1 MSITP
6 TNHTGLL
13 FWARSGGGH
22 RTAMQAIKQQKQIEY
37 NNDLTAHD
45 VDVTGPKMLGF
56 LGDWAVN
63 AWDSAQASGNISYL
77 ERHAWWGWLAEI
89 IMYPIVYFRTKW
101 LLQSLAVEPEF
112 VVSTQ
117 AFCINAIVSA
127 MRTVNHERGW
137 NMHMD
142 VYLTDMP
149 SKKASHFFPSVKKLS
164 NDDSLCQM
172 VTLHAPKPFIK
183 PNETEDAFWQKYV
196 GKVKVIT
203 PDKFPIRQAFL
214 NTENLKNALLQPSL
228 DLPFVLN
235 REDEGPI
242 NTHIKQED
250 KLAFLMLGSVP
261 TNESVHEWLKEF
273 VSASKEGAQKGRVH
287 HFFIYCGFPG
297 SALWQSVKAKVEEL
311 KSQGKIPDNCNIV
324 PFTNQQDP
332 AIALLMA
339 RSDLSITRSGGITSM
354 ELYHLAMSDIP
365 RRANKKTLIHS
376 EGLFHPKKEPQDA
389 KAFVD
394 SILTEVA
401 THMANRRL
409 LSSPEWKEVRKKM
422 TDYLITLGYSK
433 EQSKELAEK
442 VLEYYAYNNGSS
454 PLKPLEETFK
464 EYQEQA
470 EKFSQETATSRAKVD
485 AQMHKMMQK
494 DGYKA
499 LDMSAL
505 RELAIQRVLIKEGIA
520 LWEGGNAKYLA
531 KTIGAEVTNPH
542 YAKSSLKSFFS

>member
-1 MSITP
+1 MNVD

-22 RTAMQAIKQQKQIEY
+22 RTAMRAVEQQKRLEY
-37 NNDLTAHD
+37 NGNLTAHE
-45 VDVTGPKMLGF
+45 VDVTGPKILGF
-56 LGDWAVN
+56 LGDLAVN
-63 AWDSAQASGNISYL
+63 AWDSAQTSGNISYL

-89 IMYPIVYFRTKW
+89 LMYPIVYFRTKW

-164 NDDSLCQM
+164 NDESLCRL
-172 VTLHAPKPFIK
+172 VTLHAAKPITK
-183 PNETEDAFWQKYV
+183 ANETEEEFWKKYI

-203 PDKFPIRQAFL
+203 SDQFPIRQAFL
-214 NTENLKNALLQPSL
+214 KVEDLKNKLSQPAL
-228 DLPFVLN
+228 DIPFVLN
-235 REDEGPI
+235 RENEGPI
-242 NTHIKQED
+242 NAHIKQED

-261 TNESVHEWLKEF
+261 TTESVHEWLKIF
-273 VSASKEGAQKGRVH
+273 VKESKEGRH
-287 HFFIYCGFPG
+287 LNRTNHFFIYCGKPE
-297 SALWQSVKAKVEEL
+297 SNLWKSIKAEIETL
-311 KSQGKIPDNCNIV
+311 KAQGKIPDNCNIV
-324 PFTNQQDP
+324 PFTDQQDP
-332 AIALLMA
+332 VIALLMA
-339 RSDLSITRSGGITSM
+339 RCDLSITRSGGITSM

-365 RRANKKTLIHS
+365 KRPNKKTLIHS
-376 EGLFHPKKEPQDA
+376 EGLFFPKKAVPDA
-389 KAFVD
+389 KEFVD

-409 LSSPEWKEVRKKM
+409 LSSPEWQEVRKKM
-422 TDYLITLGYSK
+422 IDYLITLGYSK
-433 EQSKELAEK
+433 EQSKELTEK
-442 VLEYYAYNNGSS
+442 VLEYYAYSNENAAIKS
-454 PLKPLEETFK
+454 LEATFK
-464 EYQEQA
+464 EFQQEA
-470 EKFSQETATSRAKVD
+470 EKFSQERAPSRAKID
-485 AQMHKMMQK
+485 AQMRKMMQK
-494 DGYKA
+494 GAYQA

-505 RELAIQRVLIKEGIA
+505 RNLAIQRVLIKEGIA

-542 YAKSSLKSFFS
+542 FAKDSLKSFFA